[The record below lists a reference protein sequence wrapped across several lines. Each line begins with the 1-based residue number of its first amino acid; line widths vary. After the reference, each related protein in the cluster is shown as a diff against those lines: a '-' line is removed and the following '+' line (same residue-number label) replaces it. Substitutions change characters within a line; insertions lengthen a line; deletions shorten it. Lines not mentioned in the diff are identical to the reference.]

1 MSRISWIKPSFLEG
15 PSPMAVISGHK
26 CPECSS
32 GIILSC
38 GFAEGDGWLCE
49 LAASEIYATLL
60 WLVTCF
66 VLRTGS
72 SEGLEAVTR

>member
-1 MSRISWIKPSFLEG
+1 MSRLFE
-15 PSPMAVISGHK
+15 VD
-26 CPECSS
+26 C
-32 GIILSC
+32 LSC